1 MQTTATALPAVLVL
15 EPKVFQDERGF
26 FLESFNQQVF
36 EQATQTTYSFVQDN
50 HSLSKQGILRGLHY
64 QLAQTQGKLV
74 RVVSG
79 QVYDVAVDLRR
90 SSPHFGRWAGTEL
103 SADNMRQIW
112 VPPGF
117 AHGFYVLSSQA
128 EVLYK
133 TTDYYHPASERTLAW
148 DDPQVGIDW
157 PLLGEPVLS
166 AKDRQGQTLATAE
179 VFA

>member
-26 FLESFNQQVF
+26 FLESFNQQAF
-36 EQATQTTYSFVQDN
+36 EQATQTTYTFVQDN
-50 HSLSKQGILRGLHY
+50 HSLSQQGILRGLHY
-64 QLAQTQGKLV
+64 QLEQTQGKLV

-90 SSPHFGRWAGTEL
+90 SSPNFGQWAGVEL
-103 SADNMRQIW
+103 SADNKRQIW

-117 AHGFYVLSSQA
+117 AHGFYVLSPQA

-157 PLLGEPVLS
+157 PLIGDPVLS